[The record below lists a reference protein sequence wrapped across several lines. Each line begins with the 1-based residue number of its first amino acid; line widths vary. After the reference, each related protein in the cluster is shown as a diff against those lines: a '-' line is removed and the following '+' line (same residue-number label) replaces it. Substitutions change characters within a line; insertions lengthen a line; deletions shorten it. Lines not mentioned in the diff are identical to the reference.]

1 MKILLKGFEQQQILK
16 FAKEMHF
23 PALWS
28 RTKILQLSKSYICY
42 SPAKVGLYQEKL
54 CPRSWYTRQRAQFFP
69 IRTDLGWCITFLF
82 FCEKNLKDKGL

>member
-28 RTKILQLSKSYICY
+28 RTKILQLSKSYMLFT
-42 SPAKVGLYQEKL
+42 SQG
-54 CPRSWYTRQRAQFFP
+54 RSVSGKTVLEVLVHKTEGTVFP
-69 IRTDLGWCITFLF
+69 NTD
-82 FCEKNLKDKGL
+82 

>member
-28 RTKILQLSKSYICY
+28 RTKILQLSKSYIIMLFT
-42 SPAKVGLYQEKL
+42 SQG
-54 CPRSWYTRQRAQFFP
+54 RSVSGKTVPEVLLHKTEGTVFP
-69 IRTDLGWCITFLF
+69 NMD
-82 FCEKNLKDKGL
+82 

>member
-42 SPAKVGLYQEKL
+42 SPAKVGLY
-54 CPRSWYTRQRAQFFP
+54 R
-69 IRTDLGWCITFLF
+69 
-82 FCEKNLKDKGL
+82 EKNCARGLGTQDRGHSFSQYRLTLAGE

>member
-42 SPAKVGLYQEKL
+42 SPAKVGLYWEKL
-54 CPRSWYTRQRAQFFP
+54 CRG
-69 IRTDLGWCITFLF
+69 LGTQDRGHSFSQYRLTLAG
-82 FCEKNLKDKGL
+82 E

>member
-42 SPAKVGLYQEKL
+42 SPAKVGLYWEKL
-54 CPRSWYTRQRAQFFP
+54 CPKSWASDGTQDRGHSFSQYRPTLA
-69 IRTDLGWCITFLF
+69 G
-82 FCEKNLKDKGL
+82 E